1 MKNMKSIFLLI
12 LMSLFILPVQAQNTL
27 KLMSYNVRNGNG
39 MDNVCNYRRIAD
51 VINKT
56 APNIVAVQELDSM
69 TNRSG
74 KKYVLGELAG
84 LTGMH
89 AYYAPAIKHDGG
101 KYGIGILSKQVP
113 VRLRTM
119 ALPGR
124 EESRMLVMAEF
135 EDYIYCCTHMSLTEE
150 DRIKSL
156 QVLRE
161 FVSSCKKPLFLAGDM
176 NDVPESEFIK
186 ELQKEFRIISNPKQF
201 TYPAS
206 KPKTTIDYIVTLKR
220 NMKGFTVKSA
230 EVVNEPVASDH
241 RPLIVELRMDK

>member
-1 MKNMKSIFLLI
+1 
-12 LMSLFILPVQAQNTL
+12 
-27 KLMSYNVRNGNG
+27 
-39 MDNVCNYRRIAD
+39 
-51 VINKT
+51 
-56 APNIVAVQELDSM
+56 
-69 TNRSG
+69 
-74 KKYVLGELAG
+74 
-84 LTGMH
+84 
-89 AYYAPAIKHDGG
+89 
-101 KYGIGILSKQVP
+101 
-113 VRLRTM
+113 
-119 ALPGR
+119 
-124 EESRMLVMAEF
+124 
-135 EDYIYCCTHMSLTEE
+135 MSLTEE